1 MRRVFDC
8 ASDCAAPFGFQ
19 PSSRATSSTFARVA
33 SDTPGLPLSAYDTAL
48 LDTPEAFATSKIVT
62 FDFCTA
68 MLRSSSS
75 APRRMVGLFMFSWLN
90 NRLLN

>member
-8 ASDCAAPFGFQ
+8 ASDWAAPFGFH
-19 PSSRATSSTFARVA
+19 PISRATSSTLARVA
-33 SDTPGLPLSAYDTAL
+33 SDTPGLPLSAYETAL

-62 FDFCTA
+62 FDFCAT

-75 APRRMVGLFMFSWLN
+75 TPGRMVGLFMFRRLN
-90 NRLLN
+90 TRLLN